1 MKLEVYKD
9 QRFPRAKELLV
20 SMLGKKDI
28 ENTSALVNQYNYL
41 VCVVRET
48 AIFICYLGDNIPFG
62 NPIYIDCEST
72 FALLADDPDSTK
84 YIPILDIRKINQLN
98 EYYVRYTNTTN
109 YTLIYHKDNME
120 LEPDFAEFLSIKSTD
135 GAKFYKGIS
144 TDNCNKFMFPIFT
157 GFPKLL
163 KNDTLS
169 LNVYMMDNLHY
180 MIEMDIFK
188 MKIKGN
194 IKLIYRVLN
203 VS

>member
-9 QRFPRAKELLV
+9 QRFSRAKELLV

-28 ENTSALVNQYNYL
+28 ENTLAFINQYNYL

-48 AIFICYLGDNIPFG
+48 AIFMCYLGDNIPYG

-72 FALLADDPDSTK
+72 FALLADDEDSTK

-98 EYYVRYTNTTN
+98 EYYTRYTNYSS

-120 LEPDFAEFLSIKSTD
+120 SDPDFAEYLSVRSSD

-144 TDNCNKFMFPIFT
+144 IENNKKFMFPIFS

-163 KNDTLS
+163 KNDTLT

-180 MIEMDIFK
+180 MIEMDIYK
-188 MKIKGN
+188 MKIKSN

-203 VS
+203 VF